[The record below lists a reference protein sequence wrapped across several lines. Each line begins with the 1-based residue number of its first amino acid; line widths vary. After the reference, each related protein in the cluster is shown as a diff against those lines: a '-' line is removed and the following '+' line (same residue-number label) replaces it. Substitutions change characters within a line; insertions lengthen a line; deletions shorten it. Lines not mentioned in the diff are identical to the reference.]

1 MQVLNLL
8 APDYFDA
15 TWLSKVT
22 PVVGGDN
29 KRLKANNVRKVVGST
44 IDYLKDLAGVQL
56 HQFPLPDVN
65 QVSPEFN
72 YPGSTVPVLGKSVPV
87 PNGSV
92 ADPDPGSGA
101 VLTARSAIRIRDPD
115 PG

>member
-15 TWLSKVT
+15 TWLSKVS

-65 QVSPEFN
+65 QVRHEFN
-72 YPGSTVPVLGKSVPV
+72 NPVRYLRSRFLPAENVPYFTPG
-87 PNGSV
+87 
-92 ADPDPGSGA
+92 
-101 VLTARSAIRIRDPD
+101 
-115 PG
+115 

>member
-1 MQVLNLL
+1 LQVLNLL

-72 YPGSTVPVLGKSVPV
+72 YPVPVRYLGNRYQYP
-87 PNGSV
+87 P
-92 ADPDPGSGA
+92 A
-101 VLTARSAIRIRDPD
+101 VLLIRIRDPMPFDSWIRD
-115 PG
+115 PNPG

>member
-1 MQVLNLL
+1 V
-8 APDYFDA
+8 
-15 TWLSKVT
+15 S

-65 QVSPEFN
+65 QVSHCPVRCGKLVLAGF
-72 YPGSTVPVLGKSVPV
+72 PTV
-87 PNGSV
+87 
-92 ADPDPGSGA
+92 
-101 VLTARSAIRIRDPD
+101 
-115 PG
+115 

>member
-65 QVSPEFN
+65 QVSHE
-72 YPGSTVPVLGKSVPV
+72 YPV
-87 PNGSV
+87 PRYCSWETG
-92 ADPDPGSGA
+92 
-101 VLTARSAIRIRDPD
+101 TAPFA
-115 PG
+115 

>member
-1 MQVLNLL
+1 MAGIHTSKDIPYTVYCLQVLNLL

-15 TWLSKVT
+15 TWLSKVS

-65 QVSPEFN
+65 QVSHE
-72 YPGSTVPVLGKSVPV
+72 YPV
-87 PNGSV
+87 PRYCSWETG
-92 ADPDPGSGA
+92 
-101 VLTARSAIRIRDPD
+101 TAPFA
-115 PG
+115 